1 MKRLL
6 VIDDEQE
13 LLEEISEWLQYEGYQ
28 VFTAASG
35 QEGIHIALNTLP
47 DLILCDI
54 MMDDMDGYRVL
65 LELRTHAETALTP
78 FIFLTALSKRQDVRY
93 GMELGADDYLTKPF
107 TQSELLKAIR
117 ARLEKHHRHKTSAEQ
132 ALGQLRAVLTM
143 SLPHELRTPLSVM
156 MGYGELLS
164 LDAESYTPEE
174 VMAMGESISHNA
186 RRLFRLVE
194 NHLLYSELEA
204 LRLDPAHFRSL
215 PLIPIKD
222 SGPVIK
228 EEAQRIA
235 FDHKRFEDLAL
246 DLEPSPVGMGQEHF
260 RKILRELLD
269 NAFKFSA
276 PGQRVQVRSRAQA
289 DGRLQL
295 FITDGGRGFA
305 PGELSQVTA
314 FRQFNRQRY
323 EQQGLG
329 LGLVIAKYLVE
340 LHGGDLQIQSQAGSA
355 TQVSLLLAGQ
365 RA

>member
-1 MKRLL
+1 
-6 VIDDEQE
+6 
-13 LLEEISEWLQYEGYQ
+13 
-28 VFTAASG
+28 
-35 QEGIHIALNTLP
+35 
-47 DLILCDI
+47 
-54 MMDDMDGYRVL
+54 
-65 LELRTHAETALTP
+65 
-78 FIFLTALSKRQDVRY
+78 
-93 GMELGADDYLTKPF
+93 
-107 TQSELLKAIR
+107 
-117 ARLEKHHRHKTSAEQ
+117 LEKHHRHKTSAEQ